1 MNIKPEV
8 CVHRVPCVQ
17 QRKKKKESR
26 QKDRTR
32 VGVGKGRATW
42 KWKVCL
48 DLPQLLR
55 VGV

>member
-8 CVHRVPCVQ
+8 CVHHVPCVQ
-17 QRKKKKESR
+17 ERKKKKASR
-26 QKDRTR
+26 QKERSR

-42 KWKVCL
+42 KWKVWL
-48 DLPQLLR
+48 DSPQLLR